1 KWIILLTILI
11 VFANSSSFFDNDVF
25 ELKLHESYND
35 EVKVHNILWKCLHVA
50 LLSTQKYQLFLNLI
64 IRNSD
69 TRCEAKNQL
78 IMEIHCVIAMNIS
91 KNILDNIDQKYFICI
106 QLWLTSDSNENN
118 TLFTQNFLSEL
129 EKKKF
134 EPKIRHIRDVLA
146 TKTSLKLSEHKIT
159 IKNITPSL
167 PINAMNTT
175 YFPLAWMQDYNDS
188 TWTKSNKT
196 ISNVT
201 ILLPSTKLPIKRK
214 DDLIFG
220 YFQLYALI
228 LLAIFGMLLLAITA
242 IACYFDCENRR
253 SYLPGT
259 RYNNIKRDTIPTVTI
274 KYADKKPDIM
284 HEKKIQKVMAAESLV
299 HSRTLRKRK
308 MLIEAQQ
315 HSASTQ
321 SISEFGKSAMTEK
334 DRMRLLRGI
343 KTKLSDVEDA
353 ELTQSDITKDT
364 GINAMSQVAE
374 MKRLATFINFKTL
387 ENSEAFC
394 L

>member
-1 KWIILLTILI
+1 
-11 VFANSSSFFDNDVF
+11 
-25 ELKLHESYND
+25 
-35 EVKVHNILWKCLHVA
+35 
-50 LLSTQKYQLFLNLI
+50 
-64 IRNSD
+64 
-69 TRCEAKNQL
+69 
-78 IMEIHCVIAMNIS
+78 MEIHCVIAMNIS

-118 TLFTQNFLSEL
+118 TLFTQNFLSGNQMIYSILFNNSCSKFKFTEL

-284 HEKKIQKVMAAESLV
+284 HEKKIQKVVRILN
-299 HSRTLRKRK
+299 LF
-308 MLIEAQQ
+308 
-315 HSASTQ
+315 
-321 SISEFGKSAMTEK
+321 IS
-334 DRMRLLRGI
+334 
-343 KTKLSDVEDA
+343 
-353 ELTQSDITKDT
+353 
-364 GINAMSQVAE
+364 
-374 MKRLATFINFKTL
+374 
-387 ENSEAFC
+387 C
-394 L
+394 